1 MTVPTAPARRRVLLV
16 VAGALAVLGLVLGGA
31 GLLGATPPAPAA
43 AEAAAPLP
51 TTPPTAAAGPRQQ
64 PATGS
69 PPASITIPAID
80 VSSPVDSVGL
90 KPDGTLEV
98 PVPGP
103 AYDHA
108 AWYRGSPTPGRVGP
122 SVILGHVD
130 SAANG
135 PSVFYDL
142 GRLRPGDRITVTSAD
157 RSVAHLRRR
166 RRALLPEGRVPAPRG
181 LRRHRGARAAPHH
194 LRRRLRRR
202 RALVPRQHGRLR
214 PARHVSRA
222 APDRALRGETP
233 VPGRPRAPRRWS
245 NGSCGPVQ
253 CATGAPPRAVSSAN
267 LDTLPTPPR

>member
-1 MTVPTAPARRRVLLV
+1 MTEPTAPARRRVLLV

-31 GLLGATPPAPAA
+31 GLLGVGARPPRPRAVAA
-43 AEAAAPLP
+43 DPLP
-51 TTPPTAAAGPRQQ
+51 TSPPTAAAGPRQQ

-80 VSSPVDSVGL
+80 VASPVDSVGL
-90 KPDGTLEV
+90 EPDGTLEV

-122 SVILGHVD
+122 SVVLGHVD

-157 RSVAHLRRR
+157 RSSRTFAVDAVRSFPKDEFPSLEVYGDTAGPELRLITCGGDFDDAARSYRDNTVVFARLVA
-166 RRALLPEGRVPAPRG
+166 
-181 LRRHRGARAAPHH
+181 
-194 LRRRLRRR
+194 
-202 RALVPRQHGRLR
+202 
-214 PARHVSRA
+214 
-222 APDRALRGETP
+222 
-233 VPGRPRAPRRWS
+233 
-245 NGSCGPVQ
+245 
-253 CATGAPPRAVSSAN
+253 
-267 LDTLPTPPR
+267 

>member
-103 AYDHA
+103 AYDNA

-157 RSVAHLRRR
+157 RSVRTFAVDAVRSYPKDEFPRLEVYGDTAGPELRLITCGGDFDDAVRSYR
-166 RRALLPEGRVPAPRG
+166 DNTVVF
-181 LRRHRGARAAPHH
+181 AR
-194 LRRRLRRR
+194 
-202 RALVPRQHGRLR
+202 LV
-214 PARHVSRA
+214 
-222 APDRALRGETP
+222 T
-233 VPGRPRAPRRWS
+233 
-245 NGSCGPVQ
+245 
-253 CATGAPPRAVSSAN
+253 
-267 LDTLPTPPR
+267 

>member
-122 SVILGHVD
+122 SVVLGHVD

-157 RSVAHLRRR
+157 RSVRTFAVDAVRSYPKDEFPRLEVYGDTAGPELRLITCGGDFDDAVRSYR
-166 RRALLPEGRVPAPRG
+166 DNTVVF
-181 LRRHRGARAAPHH
+181 AR
-194 LRRRLRRR
+194 
-202 RALVPRQHGRLR
+202 LV
-214 PARHVSRA
+214 
-222 APDRALRGETP
+222 T
-233 VPGRPRAPRRWS
+233 
-245 NGSCGPVQ
+245 
-253 CATGAPPRAVSSAN
+253 
-267 LDTLPTPPR
+267 

>member
-1 MTVPTAPARRRVLLV
+1 MTEPTAPARRRVLLV
-16 VAGALAVLGLVLGGA
+16 VAGALAALGLVLGGA
-31 GLLGATPPAPAA
+31 GLLGADPPAPAA
-43 AEAAAPLP
+43 AVAADPLP

-122 SVILGHVD
+122 SVVLGHVD

-157 RSVAHLRRR
+157 RSSRTFAVDAVRSFPKDEFPSLEVYGDTAGPELRLITCGGDFDD
-166 RRALLPEGRVPAPRG
+166 A
-181 LRRHRGARAAPHH
+181 ARSYRDNTVVFA
-194 LRRRLRRR
+194 RL
-202 RALVPRQHGRLR
+202 V
-214 PARHVSRA
+214 
-222 APDRALRGETP
+222 T
-233 VPGRPRAPRRWS
+233 
-245 NGSCGPVQ
+245 
-253 CATGAPPRAVSSAN
+253 
-267 LDTLPTPPR
+267 

>member
-16 VAGALAVLGLVLGGA
+16 AAGALAVLGLVLGGA
-31 GLLGATPPAPAA
+31 GLVGTSPPAPAA
-43 AEAAAPLP
+43 AVAADPLP
-51 TTPPTAAAGPRQQ
+51 PTPPSAAAGPRQQ

-69 PPASITIPAID
+69 PPAAISIPAID
-80 VSSPVDSVGL
+80 VSSPVDPVGL

-142 GRLRPGDRITVTSAD
+142 GRLRPGDRVTVTAAD
-157 RSVAHLRRR
+157 RSVRTFAVDAVRSYPKDEFPRLEVYGDTAGPELRLITCGGDFDD
-166 RRALLPEGRVPAPRG
+166 A
-181 LRRHRGARAAPHH
+181 ARSYRDNTVVFA
-194 LRRRLRRR
+194 R
-202 RALVPRQHGRLR
+202 LVP
-214 PARHVSRA
+214 
-222 APDRALRGETP
+222 
-233 VPGRPRAPRRWS
+233 
-245 NGSCGPVQ
+245 
-253 CATGAPPRAVSSAN
+253 
-267 LDTLPTPPR
+267 